1 MSFPK
6 KTRNI
11 MIGICILCMI
21 LIPFVVVGILPFFLF
36 PIILVITL
44 VVLCYIAYIQIKWK
58 KQQ

>member
-21 LIPFVVVGILPFFLF
+21 LIPFVVVGILPFLNSNEFNPMFYL
-36 PIILVITL
+36 ICCLL
-44 VVLCYIAYIQIKWK
+44 
-58 KQQ
+58 QQRTIG